1 MHPHPRLLPGGFA
14 LAALLALVQAPAHA
28 QSSCSSDEQPQPSG
42 LLERFISADC
52 EDCWK
57 AAAPA
62 PRKGELALDWIVPGA
77 RGDDAPLSAAATR
90 DAQDRLQALR
100 RKPPSPTDAVHT
112 PRQAGAGELRVAQGP
127 VFNGYVGASIQSVG
141 AGQGPFTGWLAL
153 VETLP
158 AGTEGSPVERN
169 LVRNLLQVP
178 WPAAPGRRFEARPMS
193 IPEGAK
199 PERLRVVGWLQDSRG
214 VIRAISES
222 RCEPEEGK
230 R

>member
-1 MHPHPRLLPGGFA
+1 ML
-14 LAALLALVQAPAHA
+14 LAAATTAHA
-28 QSSCSSDEQPQPSG
+28 QQTSCSSDEQPAPVA

-52 EDCWK
+52 ETCWQ
-57 AAAPA
+57 ADSA
-62 PRKGELALDWIVPGA
+62 PRPRAGELALDWIVPGG

-90 DAQDRLQALR
+90 DAGERLRALG
-100 RKPPSPTDAVHT
+100 RKAPAGLDSVRTA
-112 PRQAGAGELRVAQGP
+112 RQEAAGQLRVALGP
-127 VFNGYVGASIQSVG
+127 AFNGYVGTSIQSLG
-141 AGQGPFTGWLAL
+141 GGEGPFTGWLAL

-193 IPEGAK
+193 IPEGAQ

-214 VIRAISES
+214 KIRAISES
-222 RCEPEEGK
+222 RCDPGEH
-230 R
+230 RR